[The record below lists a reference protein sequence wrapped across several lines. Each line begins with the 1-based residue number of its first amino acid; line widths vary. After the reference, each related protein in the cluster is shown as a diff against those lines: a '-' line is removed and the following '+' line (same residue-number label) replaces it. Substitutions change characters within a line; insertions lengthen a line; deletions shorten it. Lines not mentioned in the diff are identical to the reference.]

1 MGKLTKQEINAI
13 ANKLHRELEEKRR
26 LERLREIHEYI
37 PSPKYLELES
47 LIKHRNEVTKELE
60 ELDAERTFLNK
71 GIVNILTKL
80 GISASYCWNDELLTK
95 VIESEIQ
102 LPRILTLEEIKDD
115 ITIAA
120 IDTDFDADEYIQ
132 SKLGNNGN

>member
-60 ELDAERTFLNK
+60 
-71 GIVNILTKL
+71 GMKL
-80 GISASYCWNDELLTK
+80 LGMKDELLTK